1 MIRSNKPSSP
11 QDDHVAGEK
20 HKVSPEISPF
30 LCDRPKYRRYPAA
43 VPSLELSARVTSS
56 GTKSLSDN
64 CLNERS
70 NQTRRQARKM
80 ITMPGKQQISRAVRR
95 LGRRL
100 CPPASSCGSAQRP
113 PSTLPRLPAAA
124 DKPPK
129 SAGPSR
135 RTAQSDQDHV
145 GDLVVADGPARGG
158 RSSRHP
164 ARGVSCCAP
173 CCAPAASSLG
183 RSLRSRLAISIH
195 PPALPQ
201 SLLKVPPDRTTGRVA
216 LVVSRLKRSRAVAEH
231 GEPAERTALGLSG
244 SVVVERVQRRT
255 VLTAV
260 GFHTSHF
267 SVQLGSVCTVCAL
280 SSLNAISVPR
290 CKRSLRLSENSVC
303 ERAT

>member
-1 MIRSNKPSSP
+1 MPPSSCSCLT
-11 QDDHVAGEK
+11 QC
-20 HKVSPEISPF
+20 PF
-30 LCDRPKYRRYPAA
+30 QKNRNEQSVRKPRGPRHL
-43 VPSLELSARVTSS
+43 PSR
-56 GTKSLSDN
+56 N
-64 CLNERS
+64 
-70 NQTRRQARKM
+70 
-80 ITMPGKQQISRAVRR
+80 RAVRH

-124 DKPPK
+124 DKSTK

-135 RTAQSDQDHV
+135 RTAQSDQDLV

-158 RSSRHP
+158 RSTLHP

-216 LVVSRLKRSRAVAEH
+216 LAVTRLKRSRAVAEH

>member
-1 MIRSNKPSSP
+1 MLRTGNCRYC
-11 QDDHVAGEK
+11 
-20 HKVSPEISPF
+20 
-30 LCDRPKYRRYPAA
+30 LPKATD
-43 VPSLELSARVTSS
+43 VPDQARV
-56 GTKSLSDN
+56 
-64 CLNERS
+64 
-70 NQTRRQARKM
+70 RKE
-80 ITMPGKQQISRAVRR
+80 IKTLLRA
-95 LGRRL
+95 
-100 CPPASSCGSAQRP
+100 CG
-113 PSTLPRLPAAA
+113 
-124 DKPPK
+124 
-129 SAGPSR
+129 
-135 RTAQSDQDHV
+135 QSKETD
-145 GDLVVADGPARGG
+145 PARGG
-158 RSSRHP
+158 RSTRHP

-216 LVVSRLKRSRAVAEH
+216 PAVSRLKRSRAVAEH
-231 GEPAERTALGLSG
+231 GGPAERTALGLSG

-260 GFHTSHF
+260 GFHTYHF

>member
-1 MIRSNKPSSP
+1 MW
-11 QDDHVAGEK
+11 
-20 HKVSPEISPF
+20 
-30 LCDRPKYRRYPAA
+30 
-43 VPSLELSARVTSS
+43 
-56 GTKSLSDN
+56 
-64 CLNERS
+64 
-70 NQTRRQARKM
+70 
-80 ITMPGKQQISRAVRR
+80 VR
-95 LGRRL
+95 L
-100 CPPASSCGSAQRP
+100 ATA
-113 PSTLPRLPAAA
+113 STLPRLPAAA

-158 RSSRHP
+158 RSTLHP
-164 ARGVSCCAP
+164 TRGVSCCAP

-183 RSLRSRLAISIH
+183 RSLRSRLANSIH

-201 SLLKVPPDRTTGRVA
+201 SLQKVPPDRTTGRVA
-216 LVVSRLKRSRAVAEH
+216 LAVTRLKRSRAVAEH
-231 GEPAERTALGLSG
+231 GEPAVRTALGLSC

-280 SSLNAISVPR
+280 SSLDAISVPR
-290 CKRSLRLSENSVC
+290 CE
-303 ERAT
+303 